1 MVSKFVPNPDDYEVQ
16 DRNKLNE
23 IRLKYFL
30 APGGSNKEYF
40 ARITKH
46 VVDSFLDWYLPVN
59 DSRIRLEDL
68 FLNDREFNDF
78 IKKREIEDKLLEVD
92 LRFDDENLVEVK
104 NAVDGCLT
112 STEANS
118 GIPLEFPR
126 RLIPIENIL
135 SDLDYHTDPSIR
147 FNNLHFGE
155 IHPQGFIPSLVGGIV
170 SKLLNQN
177 VIAQKV
183 SPKIT
188 YMEKRLVEWLS
199 EIIGFPKSESKY
211 FCGNIVSGGTI
222 ANLTAMIVGR
232 NSKLTFERRDIKPL
246 IEETIFEETGNRT
259 ISIKYVLGKK
269 IKLSSGEP
277 ELISP
282 STVGMNGIM
291 PYLLEKGVHGIAMF
305 ISERSHYSLKEK
317 LANVSG
323 VGNEYMIEVKTDG
336 KGRMIPR
343 DLEAKIQEALNNK
356 LLPIAVLA
364 TAGTTEQG
372 AIDPLREIG
381 EIVEKNNMYYHVDA
395 AHGGAFLIS
404 DNFKEKFDGIELAD
418 SVTIDGHKM
427 FFSPYPCG
435 GIVFKDP
442 QLAFKHIKQ
451 VAPYLGIDKE
461 GNEEHYNSGSQTIE
475 GSRGA
480 DGILQLYAGLR
491 SLGQEG
497 FTILF
502 DHLANM
508 TRYLHDRIISS
519 NDFEI
524 EVEPELNILLYRYEP
539 KNLEL
544 NQWLDRKEIFNEV
557 NKRIPKEAYKLG
569 KFYVGTTEIDGVNYI
584 RAVIVHPY
592 IETGTVDEYLNYV
605 REIGKRVTKEII
617 NQKLEGEKWLM
628 IG

>member
-30 APGGSNKEYF
+30 APDGSNREYF

-259 ISIKYVLGKK
+259 ISIKYYGWNEWNNA
-269 IKLSSGEP
+269 LS
-277 ELISP
+277 
-282 STVGMNGIM
+282 
-291 PYLLEKGVHGIAMF
+291 F
-305 ISERSHYSLKEK
+305 RERS
-317 LANVSG
+317 AWDCNV
-323 VGNEYMIEVKTDG
+323 Y
-336 KGRMIPR
+336 
-343 DLEAKIQEALNNK
+343 
-356 LLPIAVLA
+356 
-364 TAGTTEQG
+364 
-372 AIDPLREIG
+372 
-381 EIVEKNNMYYHVDA
+381 
-395 AHGGAFLIS
+395 F
-404 DNFKEKFDGIELAD
+404 
-418 SVTIDGHKM
+418 
-427 FFSPYPCG
+427 
-435 GIVFKDP
+435 
-442 QLAFKHIKQ
+442 
-451 VAPYLGIDKE
+451 
-461 GNEEHYNSGSQTIE
+461 
-475 GSRGA
+475 
-480 DGILQLYAGLR
+480 
-491 SLGQEG
+491 
-497 FTILF
+497 
-502 DHLANM
+502 
-508 TRYLHDRIISS
+508 
-519 NDFEI
+519 
-524 EVEPELNILLYRYEP
+524 
-539 KNLEL
+539 
-544 NQWLDRKEIFNEV
+544 
-557 NKRIPKEAYKLG
+557 
-569 KFYVGTTEIDGVNYI
+569 
-584 RAVIVHPY
+584 
-592 IETGTVDEYLNYV
+592 
-605 REIGKRVTKEII
+605 
-617 NQKLEGEKWLM
+617 
-628 IG
+628 